1 MTADRAEI
9 LDLASKLAAFWGR
22 EKVTAALKTWGPT
35 YAAGNLRRALDL
47 EAALEAAGERLA
59 SSPRFRGGRAAW
71 FVDNARL
78 QGVPAAE
85 LARLVDAELAQDARP
100 DIFAQGELAA
110 RRWAPCAPVSLWSW
124 ALGPW
129 QEVEVFASDR
139 RKPSYVVTVTW
150 GRARRCTCEDFT
162 TRSAARLAQ
171 GKRPD
176 CKHFAVAESAASF
189 WAEVWAKLGD
199 GLDPAALVASFVAL
213 RGTDAERM
221 DAFLHNDRDNA
232 APTPQGAP

>member
-1 MTADRAEI
+1 MTSDRAEI
-9 LDLASKLAAFWGR
+9 LDLASKLAALWGR
-22 EKVTAALKTWGPT
+22 QRVMVALKSWGQPH
-35 YAAGNLRRALDL
+35 AVVKLRRALDL
-47 EAALEAAGERLA
+47 EAALEEAGERLA
-59 SSPRFRGGRAAW
+59 ASPRFGGGRAAW
-71 FVDNARL
+71 FIDNARL
-78 QGVPAAE
+78 QGVPLAE
-85 LARLVDAELAQDARP
+85 LGRFVDAELAQDAHP
-100 DIFAQGELAA
+100 DTFTQGELAA

-139 RKPSYVVTVTW
+139 RKPAYVVTVTW

-176 CKHFAVAESAASF
+176 CKHFAVAEAAASF
-189 WAEVWAKLGD
+189 WAEVWAKLSD

-221 DAFLHNDRDNA
+221 DAFTQDRPHA
-232 APTPQGAP
+232 AHTPQGAP